1 MSLGSESG
9 GPCVLLALTGR
20 RLPMGNIEFRPF
32 VVPHKRPCVK
42 KPKLPFL
49 TAQVE
54 TTQAWE
60 NCWGLAT
67 QMWHCNYSKDICIR
81 FFLVLESELNMWSE
95 IVSLSCQEW
104 MQAWPGSGDAV
115 FGTWRWGPLFQSGVC
130 VCERDRAWLS
140 SAQSLLTLTD
150 PGNTRHWFLTS
161 HILTLTPSPGG
172 TLVQDPK
179 DDSLTWCAS
188 WVEKRHQQ
196 PCFPFKSLTARQRDY
211 FCGWWS
217 IKSHSTDLLLTEL
230 LF

>member
-20 RLPMGNIEFRPF
+20 LLPMGNIEFRPF

-130 VCERDRAWLS
+130 VCVRGTEPDWVQHS
-140 SAQSLLTLTD
+140 PFSLLQTLETQ
-150 PGNTRHWFLTS
+150 G
-161 HILTLTPSPGG
+161 I
-172 TLVQDPK
+172 
-179 DDSLTWCAS
+179 DSWLPIS
-188 WVEKRHQQ
+188 WPWPQAPVG
-196 PCFPFKSLTARQRDY
+196 P
-211 FCGWWS
+211 
-217 IKSHSTDLLLTEL
+217 
-230 LF
+230 

>member
-20 RLPMGNIEFRPF
+20 LLPMGNIEFRPF
-32 VVPHKRPCVK
+32 VVLHKRPCVK

-130 VCERDRAWLS
+130 VWEG
-140 SAQSLLTLTD
+140 QSLTEFSTV
-150 PGNTRHWFLTS
+150 PS
-161 HILTLTPSPGG
+161 HSYRPWKHKALIPDFPYPDL
-172 TLVQDPK
+172 DPK
-179 DDSLTWCAS
+179 PRWDPSSGSQGWLLDLVCLLSR
-188 WVEKRHQQ
+188 EKT
-196 PCFPFKSLTARQRDY
+196 PTAMLSFQITY
-211 FCGWWS
+211 S
-217 IKSHSTDLLLTEL
+217 KTEG
-230 LF
+230 LFLWMMIY